1 MPQWPGSSRPLS
13 FGRRDCATRAPVA
26 RALKIGDNRF
36 NKIWRRAMRAL
47 IALALALIA
56 LPALA
61 EEDIVLRG
69 MGSFHIGGRIAE
81 VSGKPVT
88 EIQRVP
94 GGPMSKLDRNGQFMV
109 EQMYVQYFLPK
120 NRKGKYP
127 LLMWHGGGLTGVT
140 YESTPDGREG
150 WENIFIR
157 RGWDTYVSD
166 AVERGRS
173 GFASPDVWEN
183 DSPIFLNYQDP
194 YERFRIGQG
203 AGSWNADPAKRKPM
217 LGTQFPLEAYEN
229 YMKQTVPRWLS
240 TDKAVIAGYLALV
253 DKVCPCVLLGH
264 SQGGYFA
271 FQVAEQRPDKIKA
284 IVAVEA
290 TSAGTSAPKLKDV
303 PVLQIFGDY
312 VDQHPRWAAYKK
324 SDAKYAEAL
333 KAAGGSADWI
343 DLPDIGIKGNSH
355 MMMQDKNNDQ
365 VAEVISKWLA
375 SKGLSE

>member
-1 MPQWPGSSRPLS
+1 
-13 FGRRDCATRAPVA
+13 
-26 RALKIGDNRF
+26 
-36 NKIWRRAMRAL
+36 MRAL
-47 IALALALIA
+47 LALALGLIT

-61 EEDIVLRG
+61 DEDIVLRG
-69 MGSFHIGGRIAE
+69 MGSFHVGGRIAE
-81 VSGKPVT
+81 VSGKPII

-94 GGPMSKLDRNGQFMV
+94 GGPMSKLDRNGEFMV

-150 WENIFIR
+150 WMNLFIR
-157 RGWDTYVSD
+157 KGWDTYVSD

-183 DSPIFLNYQDP
+183 DSPIFLNYQDA

-217 LGTQFPLEAYEN
+217 PGTQFPVEAYEN

-240 TDKAVIAGYLALV
+240 TDKVVLAGYIALI
-253 DKVCPCVLLGH
+253 DKVCPCVLLAH
-264 SQGGYFA
+264 SQGGHFA
-271 FQVAEQRPDKIKA
+271 FLAAEQRPEKIKA
-284 IVAVEA
+284 IVAVESA
-290 TSAGTSAPKLKDV
+290 SAGIVANASRLKDI
-303 PVLQIFGDY
+303 PVLMLFGDY

-324 SDAKYAEAL
+324 TDSEYAGAI
-333 KAAGGSADWI
+333 KAAGGSAEVVT
-343 DLPDIGIKGNSH
+343 LPDLGIKGNSH
-355 MMMQDKNNDQ
+355 MLMQEKNNAES
-365 VAEVISKWLA
+365 AEVIQKWLA
-375 SKGLSE
+375 SKGLAE